1 MKILR
6 KVNNLPFIFYKKNDI
21 INYKVKK
28 ALNSKVVIMRT
39 ILGQYNEAIVYGNIL
54 EDEAA
59 QQIEGLMNEEY
70 VAGSKIRIMP
80 DVHAGAGCTIGFT
93 MTLDGKV
100 CPNLVGVDI
109 GCGML
114 TIQLDGDVDPAALDA
129 AAHSVPSGFS
139 VWEYPQDEFD
149 LSVLRCYEYLNNVE
163 RLACSLG
170 TLGGG
175 NHFIE
180 GNYSASGVPYLVI
193 HSGSRNLGHQVARYY
208 QSVAVEQSNVLDNS
222 HAYLEGSAYEDYLH
236 DIDIVQKWAV
246 KNRMLIAQHI
256 MSDLDV
262 KMVNYF
268 ETIHNYIDVENG
280 ILRKG
285 AVSARY
291 GEQLLIPMNMRDGS
305 LLCFG
310 KGNAE
315 WNYSAPH
322 GAGRLMSR
330 GQAKRELNMEE
341 FEASMVNVYSTS
353 VVVETIDEAPMAY
366 KPMEEIIDAIEPTV
380 EIIDRLIPFFN
391 FKAH

>member
-1 MKILR
+1 
-6 KVNNLPFIFYKKNDI
+6 
-21 INYKVKK
+21 
-28 ALNSKVVIMRT
+28 MRT

-70 VAGSKIRIMP
+70 VAGSRIRIMP

-93 MTLDGKV
+93 MTLDGRV

-114 TIQLDGDVDPAALDA
+114 TIQLDRDVDPVALDA
-129 AAHSVPSGFS
+129 AAHSIPSGFS

-149 LSVLRCYEYLNNVE
+149 LSVLRCYEHLNNVE

-208 QSVAVEQSNVLDNS
+208 QSVAMEQSNVLDQS
-222 HAYLEGSAYEDYLH
+222 HAYLTDSAYEDYLH
-236 DIDIVQKWAV
+236 DIDIVQRWAV
-246 KNRMLIAQHI
+246 RNRMLMAQHI
-256 MSDLDV
+256 MFDLEV
-262 KMVNYF
+262 RMVNCF

-285 AVSARY
+285 AVSAGF
-291 GEQLLIPMNMRDGS
+291 GEMLLIPINMRDGS
-305 LLCFG
+305 LLCIG

-330 GQAKRELNMEE
+330 GQARRELNMEDFRE
-341 FEASMVNVYSTS
+341 SMANVYTTS
-353 VVVETIDEAPMAY
+353 VMVETIDEAPMAY
-366 KPMEEIIDAIEPTV
+366 KPMEEIMGAIEPTV
-380 EIIDRLIPFFN
+380 EIVDRLIPFFN

>member
-1 MKILR
+1 
-6 KVNNLPFIFYKKNDI
+6 
-21 INYKVKK
+21 
-28 ALNSKVVIMRT
+28 MRT
-39 ILGQYNEAIVYGNIL
+39 ILGQFNEAIVYGNIL

-114 TIQLDGDVDPAALDA
+114 TIQLDKYVDPVPLDDA
-129 AAHSVPSGFS
+129 ARSVPSGFS

-149 LSVLRCYEYLNNVE
+149 LSVLKCYEHLNNVE

-180 GNYSASGVPYLVI
+180 GSYSIAGVPYLVI

-208 QSVAVEQSNVLDNS
+208 QSVAIEQSNVLDNS

-236 DIDIVQKWAV
+236 DIAIVQKWAV

-256 MSDLDV
+256 MSDLGV

-285 AVSARY
+285 AVSARC

-305 LLCFG
+305 LLCVG

-341 FEASMVNVYSTS
+341 FEASMANVYSTS
-353 VVVETIDEAPMAY
+353 VVAETIDEAPMAY
-366 KPMEEIIDAIEPTV
+366 KPMEEIVEAIEPTV